1 MLSKSYPF
9 NKYPL
14 EISVYKYPFTIKNLQ
29 LTLQRSIISIS
40 FGIYLYLLHTH
51 THTYMHMYIHALT
64 YTYIIIINVL
74 EECRT

>member
-51 THTYMHMYIHALT
+51 THVHAYVHTCIDIYI
-64 YTYIIIINVL
+64 YYYY
-74 EECRT
+74 